1 MLNDT
6 VFTKPL
12 GAGDN
17 LDIELPASASG
28 ISITN
33 NASSSG
39 NIVITGTAQ
48 MIIGGVL
55 TSSSPVSIA
64 AGISVSLSSTNP
76 LLLNIAVDASTSGYL
91 IAIN

>member
-28 ISITN
+28 ICITN

-55 TSSSPVSIA
+55 TNSSPVSIA